1 MARRVHNL
9 IESSIDIVAG
19 DVIYFTFKKNRFQ
32 GKLNETGL
40 IYNIVWTRPTSV
52 SESVFAQRSFESLT
66 DWTETCI
73 QEKLDEYHT
82 RYSAWRR
89 VRHERTGKTMEQL
102 YKEYTRL
109 NLQDHVSKL
118 STSDLVQLNH
128 LNKEKILEMKI
139 EHEKLNQKVQEW
151 ETWFKK
157 HHPNIAPPVQ
167 KIVTVPE
174 NVPAAPVA
182 PKPSAVQP
190 IVLNS
195 PGGTYL
201 VIQRMAEKHPK
212 ELAMLNGLGMSGFR
226 KLADKFTREK
236 QEWHPPTKREEWF
249 SKGVD
254 EINKNPRL
262 VSSIVHKFFTK

>member
-1 MARRVHNL
+1 MTRRVHNL
-9 IESSIDIVAG
+9 IESSIDIVTN

-32 GKLNETGL
+32 GILNQTGL
-40 IYNIVWTRPTSV
+40 IYNIIWTRPNAE
-52 SESVFAQRSFESLT
+52 SESIFFQRSFESLT

-109 NLQDHVSKL
+109 NLQEHVSKL
-118 STSDLVQLNH
+118 STSDLVQLNN

-139 EHEKLNQKVQEW
+139 QHDELNKKIKEW
-151 ETWFKK
+151 ETWFKNN
-157 HHPNIAPPVQ
+157 HPDTDIPV
-167 KIVTVPE
+167 KKPEDKNTPVT
-174 NVPAAPVA
+174 PAVSN
-182 PKPSAVQP
+182 PSAVQP
-190 IVLNS
+190 LVLNS

-212 ELAMLNGLGMSGFR
+212 DLPMLNGLGLTGFR

-236 QEWHPPTKREEWF
+236 QEWNPPIKQEEWF
-249 SKGVD
+249 VKGVD
-254 EINKNPRL
+254 EINQNPRL
-262 VSSIVHKFFTK
+262 VASIVHNFFT

>member
-9 IESSIDIVAG
+9 IESCIDIIAG
-19 DVIYFTFKKNRFQ
+19 DEIYFTFKKNRFQ
-32 GKLNETGL
+32 GKLNDTGL

-52 SESVFAQRSFESLT
+52 SESIFVQRSFESLT

-102 YKEYTRL
+102 YKEYMRL

-139 EHEKLNQKVQEW
+139 EHDKLHEKIQEW

-157 HHPNIAPPVQ
+157 NHANTALPVQ
-167 KIVTVPE
+167 KIVTEPEPPPVTPVVP
-174 NVPAAPVA
+174 
-182 PKPSAVQP
+182 KQSAVQP

-212 ELAMLNGLGMSGFR
+212 DLSTLSGLGLSGFR

-236 QEWHPPTKREEWF
+236 QEWHPPAKQEQWF
-249 SKGVD
+249 MKGVD
-254 EINKNPRL
+254 EINKDPRL
-262 VSSIVHKFFTK
+262 VSSVVHKFFT

>member
-1 MARRVHNL
+1 MTRRVHNL

-32 GKLNETGL
+32 GKLNQTGL
-40 IYNIVWTRPTSV
+40 IYNIVWTLPNSV
-52 SESVFAQRSFESLT
+52 SESIFLQRSFESLT

-102 YKEYTRL
+102 YKEYVCL
-109 NLQDHVSKL
+109 NLQDNISKL
-118 STSDLVQLNH
+118 SASELVQLNH
-128 LNKEKILEMKI
+128 LNKEKILEMSI
-139 EHEKLNQKVQEW
+139 EHDELNKKVQEW
-151 ETWFKK
+151 ETWFRKN
-157 HHPNIAPPVQ
+157 HPNTALPV
-167 KIVTVPE
+167 KK
-174 NVPAAPVA
+174 PADKNIPVA
-182 PKPSAVQP
+182 PVVSNPAAVQP
-190 IVLNS
+190 LVLNS

-212 ELAMLNGLGMSGFR
+212 ELSMLTGLGLSGFR
-226 KLADKFTREK
+226 KLADKFTKEK
-236 QEWHPPTKREEWF
+236 QEWHPPTKQEEWF
-249 SKGVD
+249 LKGVE

-262 VSSIVHKFFTK
+262 VASAVHNFFT

>member
-1 MARRVHNL
+1 MTRRVHNL

-32 GKLNETGL
+32 GKLNQTGL
-40 IYNIVWTRPTSV
+40 IYNIIWTRPSFV
-52 SESVFAQRSFESLT
+52 SESIFVQRFFESLT

-102 YKEYTRL
+102 YKEYVCL

-118 STSDLVQLNH
+118 STSELVQLNH
-128 LNKEKILEMKI
+128 LNKEKILEMSI
-139 EHEKLNQKVQEW
+139 EHDELNKKVQEW
-151 ETWFKK
+151 ETWFRKQ
-157 HHPNIAPPVQ
+157 HPNTALPV
-167 KIVTVPE
+167 KKPVDKNT
-174 NVPAAPVA
+174 PVA
-182 PKPSAVQP
+182 PVVSNPVAVQP
-190 IVLNS
+190 LVLNS

-212 ELAMLNGLGMSGFR
+212 ELHMLTGLGLTGFR

-249 SKGVD
+249 LKGVD

-262 VSSIVHKFFTK
+262 VASAVHNFFN